1 MGERDE
7 RFIRKLLSG
16 STLRDAAATAG
27 LSEDRARAFL
37 ESVASFAGS
46 VGDVPRFG
54 EGGDGTDGSGAGSEA
69 PEAAQAAQ
77 EAVPAGEVKPQD
89 ELVIY
94 TDGSSSGNPGPA
106 GAGVVILTSTGETLE
121 EFREYLGEQTNNVA
135 EYRAVWI
142 GLSKAIAYGARR
154 VTVRLDSEL
163 VAMQLSGRYKVRDKK
178 LIEQYLKVGEL
189 LAKLDDVRFEV
200 VPREENSRADRLAQN
215 GARMRA

>member
-7 RFIRKLLSG
+7 RFIRELLSG

-46 VGDVPRFG
+46 VGDVPQFG
-54 EGGDGTDGSGAGSEA
+54 EDGGSGGGREGAEGAPAGS
-69 PEAAQAAQ
+69 
-77 EAVPAGEVKPQD
+77 VKPQD

-106 GAGVVILTSTGETLE
+106 GAGGVILTRAGETLE

-142 GLSKAIAYGARR
+142 GLSKAIAHGARK

-163 VAMQLSGRYKVRDKK
+163 VAMQLSGRYKVKDKK
-178 LIEQYLKVGEL
+178 LIEQYLRVGEL
-189 LAKLDDVRFEV
+189 LAKLEDVRFEI
-200 VPREENSRADRLAQN
+200 VPREENTRADRLAQN

>member
-1 MGERDE
+1 MGSRDE
-7 RFIRKLLSG
+7 RFVRELLSG

-27 LSEDRARAFL
+27 LSEERARAFL

-54 EGGDGTDGSGAGSEA
+54 EGGSDGGPSAAEGA
-69 PEAAQAAQ
+69 
-77 EAVPAGEVKPQD
+77 PAGAVKPQD

-106 GAGVVILTSTGETLE
+106 GAGGVILTGAGETLE

-163 VAMQLSGRYKVRDKK
+163 VAMQLSGRYKVKDKK

-189 LAKLDDVRFEV
+189 LAKLEDVRFEV
-200 VPREENSRADRLAQN
+200 IPREENSRADRLAQN